1 MGCVMKM
8 YRDWQV
14 SEENIS
20 EKKNILYVFQQLSGD
35 DDFLKRNWEQ
45 VKKVLGFAWLPNSW
59 DANQDGVE
67 EGEQHNTMDVSY
79 YGK

>member
-20 EKKNILYVFQQLSGD
+20 EKKNILYVFQ
-35 DDFLKRNWEQ
+35 
-45 VKKVLGFAWLPNSW
+45 
-59 DANQDGVE
+59 
-67 EGEQHNTMDVSY
+67 
-79 YGK
+79 